1 MNLVCKAL
9 CLVFIALSIFS
20 CKNTI
25 TETPTDMVIPENP
38 LPACPESPNCF
49 RVTQAFDMNPDIVFK
64 AFENSISSE
73 NPFEFKAD
81 IAMENPSISAI
92 YKIPLFGWLDDVE
105 LVFEAD
111 KDSKNTTFVHL
122 KSSSREGYSDLGVN
136 KRRIK
141 RILKKARKELNL

>member
-1 MNLVCKAL
+1 MNLVHKAL
-9 CLVFIALSIFS
+9 YLALIALSITS

-25 TETPTDMVIPENP
+25 TEPPTDMDIPENP
-38 LPACPESPNCF
+38 IPACPESPNCF
-49 RVTQAFDMNPDIVFK
+49 RITQVFEMNPETVFK
-64 AFENSISSE
+64 AFENSISNE

-81 IAMENPSISAI
+81 KITVNSSISAV
-92 YKIPLFGWLDDVE
+92 YKIPVFGWLDDVK
-105 LVFEAD
+105 LIFEAD
-111 KDSKNTTFVHL
+111 KDNKNNTFVHL